1 MNPQAILLHIDTS
14 KTQEV
19 RVTLN
24 IGGKVSQR
32 EVTHENTRAQEVLV
46 LIEDLCGEQHIRVTD
61 ITEITVAVGP
71 GSFTGLRVG
80 ASVANALGTLLDIP
94 INGLPAGKAGKK
106 ALATPIY
113 S

>member
-1 MNPQAILLHIDTS
+1 MKVVLHIDTS

-19 RVTLN
+19 RVTLDN
-24 IGGKVSQR
+24 EGKVVKR
-32 EVTHENTRAQEVLV
+32 EVAHENTKAQEVLV
-46 LIEDLCGEQHIRVTD
+46 LIEDLCREQHIRVSD

-80 ASVANALGTLLDIP
+80 AAVANTLGTLLDVP
-94 INGLPAGKAGKK
+94 INGKK